1 LLTSVERAR
10 RKKANQKERAKL
22 LALLGKRLPEETGKK
37 GEDASDSDS
46 DADQEQ
52 DSKMKGD

>member
-1 LLTSVERAR
+1 
-10 RKKANQKERAKL
+10 
-22 LALLGKRLPEETGKK
+22 LLGKRLPEEAGKK